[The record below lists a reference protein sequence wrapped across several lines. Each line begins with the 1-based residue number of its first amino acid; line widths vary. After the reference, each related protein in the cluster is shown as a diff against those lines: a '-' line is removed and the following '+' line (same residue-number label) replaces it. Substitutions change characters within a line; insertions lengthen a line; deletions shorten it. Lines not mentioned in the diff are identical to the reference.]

1 MEAIRWKNSW
11 SLGVKAGHYHIIATH
26 PRWSYCESLSSMDQ
40 DSGLHK
46 GGCRCRKVRWRVR
59 APRSVEAWKCNCSD
73 CSMRGNVHFTVA
85 PENFELL
92 GNSEEFLTTHTF
104 GTGTAKHVFC
114 KVCGITSFYVPRGTP
129 NGMLLLSDVWIL
141 ELCHMLRLSTMMGI
155 IGRAHSINYHSVQ

>member
-26 PRWSYCESLSSMDQ
+26 PRWSYWESLSSMDQ

-46 GGCRCRKVRWRVR
+46 GGCRCRKVKWRVR

-129 NGMLLLSDVWIL
+129 NGVAVTFRCVDPGTLSHVEIKHNDGHNWESSL
-141 ELCHMLRLSTMMGI
+141 DQLS
-155 IGRAHSINYHSVQ
+155 